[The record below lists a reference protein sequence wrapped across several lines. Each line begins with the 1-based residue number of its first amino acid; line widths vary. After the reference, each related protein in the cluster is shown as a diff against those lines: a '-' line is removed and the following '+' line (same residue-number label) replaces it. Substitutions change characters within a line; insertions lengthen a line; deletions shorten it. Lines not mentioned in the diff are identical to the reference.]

1 MKDTDKGGAP
11 GSIFG
16 LGSRQKLQVIE
27 MIEEK
32 TDRSENRVLAAIAD
46 LKADLKSEIMAVN
59 GRGDSL
65 NGRIDSLKTL
75 MITTLVSMLVAVI
88 AGNFMFIVWVLGKL
102 GTP

>member
-1 MKDTDKGGAP
+1 MTINANGGDLV
-11 GSIFG
+11 SIEE
-16 LGSRQKLQVIE
+16 LTPEQKLQVIK

-32 TDRSENRVLAAIAD
+32 TDKSENRVLAAIAD
-46 LKADLKSEIMAVN
+46 LKSEIGTVN
-59 GRGDSL
+59 GRVDSL
-65 NGRIDSLKTL
+65 HGRIDSLKTL